1 MSNETLLTRRG
12 LFMKLGILFNGVVAA
27 TLAVPIVRFLL
38 SSVTLRPGE
47 RLRRVGAARPRRASS
62 RKAKRGWR
70 RSAIRS

>member
-27 TLAVPIVRFLL
+27 SAGRPDRALPALVGHARSRRTPTPRGCR
-38 SSVTLRPGE
+38 SV
-47 RLRRVGAARPRRASS
+47 ASAS
-62 RKAKRGWR
+62 FRKEKRGWR